1 MNRNLR
7 PTKSAQQIKDEE
19 TGPMLEE
26 IKKDIENFKIMISEK
41 DKQLQDLKNILQAVK
56 TSCRKVTEEN
66 KQLKQHV
73 TIIKQKQHQRQQQEQ
88 QQQQQQQQ
96 AYFSRPKEH
105 KKVVYEETSDS
116 DLEENQLETS
126 IAEEE
131 IEEQDNNF

>member
-19 TGPMLEE
+19 IGPMLEE

-41 DKQLQDLKNILQAVK
+41 DKQLQDLKNILQAAK

-73 TIIKQKQHQRQQQEQ
+73 TIIKQKQHQGQQQEQ
-88 QQQQQQQQ
+88 QQQQQK

-105 KKVVYEETSDS
+105 KKVVYEETPDS